1 MDSRSLIQTVDWCI
15 CTGEGSNLSLNVLV
29 LNYVCTFALVI
40 FHFMKNKKS
49 WFKKSLVE
57 SLFWQFNIYIS
68 HKTNKRSHF
77 FVKWGN
83 YFYQYNLGRLW
94 HIEHIWSSLW
104 GNTYLYFEFEV
115 SFLSISLLFLPF
127 LLFFSL
133 FSLHAWKS
141 CSPTV
146 MCLGS
151 HLKRAVNPN
160 DRSPI
165 DLCSLLHKA
174 SVALASPV
182 RPAGILLWGS
192 CS

>member
-127 LLFFSL
+127 LLFFFSL
-133 FSLHAWKS
+133 FTS
-141 CSPTV
+141 CLEVLQSYSDVLGLSPEEG
-146 MCLGS
+146 CQS
-151 HLKRAVNPN
+151 KWQIAHW
-160 DRSPI
+160 
-165 DLCSLLHKA
+165 SLL
-174 SVALASPV
+174 SVTQSFCCPCL
-182 RPAGILLWGS
+182 S
-192 CS
+192 CQTGWNFTLREL